1 MLKCS
6 HQIIPTP
13 TSFHRPLLSLYPP
26 FHTVSIPMCKGH
38 PGNREAAVDREINKQ
53 KKRERSDGGQSL
65 VIHRVNCRP
74 TSHKHTPKAPGL
86 GGVRPLLSNREH
98 LCMYVSITCF
108 LCFVIVLALHLPSSL
123 CLCSLLPL
131 CSLLVLC
138 LSSCFPLP
146 RLFLTTESAQAV
158 GVVETFF
165 GQRRHFLFSR
175 VLFFFFSVC
184 FYLRRT

>member
-86 GGVRPLLSNREH
+86 GGVRPLLSIAVFV
-98 LCMYVSITCF
+98 CM
-108 LCFVIVLALHLPSSL
+108 
-123 CLCSLLPL
+123 SLLLVFSALSFFVLSISHPL
-131 CSLLVLC
+131 CAC
-138 LSSCFPLP
+138 ALSSPCVAYWCCASLP
-146 RLFLTTESAQAV
+146 VSPSLASFSQQKAHRL
-158 GVVETFF
+158 
-165 GQRRHFLFSR
+165 
-175 VLFFFFSVC
+175 
-184 FYLRRT
+184 